1 MLIKIGGI
9 FMRNYLIKFLS
20 QQEYMSEDAEYLISC
35 YDKIQNNATAKECFD
50 KALKLYDED
59 INCEYG
65 DIIGLADD
73 AAKELY
79 IYEYTA
85 ELLLFLLF
93 TKKLKERYDEKGISE
108 EIFETT
114 VKDFRYQMQGC
125 KQKRGII
132 GTECADWCMGFIQ
145 MTRFCLG
152 RFQYEIIKFGYDY
165 KKGDK
170 VLTPETKVL
179 NVHIP
184 ASGEPLSP
192 ELAIESFKR
201 AKEFY
206 KEEIGEPFAC
216 KCSSWLLYPEHEHM
230 LDHSS
235 NIYRFMEMFDCIDY
249 GFEKDN
255 HDISRIFGT
264 LEKRPEYLPEKTSLQ
279 RAYKKHLLLGGK
291 TGYGVGVLFL

>member
-1 MLIKIGGI
+1 
-9 FMRNYLIKFLS
+9 MRNYLINFLNKYDYS
-20 QQEYMSEDAEYLISC
+20 KEDAEYLVSC
-35 YDKIQNNATAKECFD
+35 YDKIQNNPFAKECFD
-50 KALKLYDED
+50 KALKLYDEN
-59 INCEYG
+59 INCEYR
-65 DIIGLADD
+65 DIVDFADE
-73 AAKELY
+73 AAKEVYL
-79 IYEYTA
+79 YEYTA
-85 ELLLFLLF
+85 ELLIFLLF
-93 TKKLKERYDEKGISE
+93 TKKLKERYDEKGISD
-108 EIFETT
+108 EIFDIT

-145 MTRFCLG
+145 MTRFGLG
-152 RFQYEIIKFGYDY
+152 RFFYEIIKFGYEYEKD
-165 KKGDK
+165 GM
-170 VLTPETKVL
+170 VLTPDTKVL

-279 RAYKKHLLLGGK
+279 RAYKKHLLAGGK

>member
-1 MLIKIGGI
+1 
-9 FMRNYLIKFLS
+9 MRNYLIYFLNKY
-20 QQEYMSEDAEYLISC
+20 EYAKEDIEYLISC
-35 YDKIQNNATAKECFD
+35 YDKIQNNTTAKECFD
-50 KALKLYDED
+50 KALKLYDEN

-73 AAKELY
+73 AAKEVYL
-79 IYEYTA
+79 YEYTA
-85 ELLLFLLF
+85 ELLIFLLF

-125 KQKRGII
+125 KQKRGIV

-145 MTRFCLG
+145 MTRFGLG
-152 RFQYEIIKFGYDY
+152 RFFYEIIKFGRDY
-165 KKGDK
+165 KCGDK

-184 ASGEPLSP
+184 ASGEPMSE
-192 ELAIESFKR
+192 ELAKESFKM

-216 KCSSWLLYPEHEHM
+216 MCNSWLLYPEHEQM
-230 LDHSS
+230 LDKSS
-235 NIYRFMEMFDCIDY
+235 NIYRFMKMFDCIDY

>member
-1 MLIKIGGI
+1 
-9 FMRNYLIKFLS
+9 MRDYLINFLN
-20 QQEYMSEDAEYLISC
+20 QQEYMSDDAEYLVSC
-35 YDKIQNNATAKECFD
+35 YDKIQNNAFAKECFD
-50 KALKLYDED
+50 KAIKLYDED
-59 INCEYG
+59 MFCEYG
-65 DIIGLADD
+65 DIIDLADS
-73 AAKELY
+73 AAKEIY

-85 ELLLFLLF
+85 ELIVFLLF

-125 KQKRGII
+125 KQKRGIV

-145 MTRFCLG
+145 MTRFGLG
-152 RFQYEIIKFGYDY
+152 RFFYEIIKFGYEYEKD
-165 KKGDK
+165 GM
-170 VLTPETKVL
+170 VLTPDTKVL

-249 GFEKDN
+249 GFEKDD

-279 RAYKKHLLLGGK
+279 RAYKKHLLAGGK

>member
-1 MLIKIGGI
+1 
-9 FMRNYLIKFLS
+9 MRDYLMNFLN
-20 QQEYMSEDAEYLISC
+20 QQEYMPDDAEYLVSC
-35 YDKIQNNATAKECFD
+35 YDKIQNNAFAKECFD
-50 KALKLYDED
+50 KAIKLYDED
-59 INCEYG
+59 MFCEYG
-65 DIIGLADD
+65 DIIDLADS
-73 AAKELY
+73 AAKEIY

-85 ELLLFLLF
+85 ELIMFLLF

-125 KQKRGII
+125 KQKRGIV

-145 MTRFCLG
+145 MTRFGLG
-152 RFQYEIIKFGYDY
+152 RFFYEIIKFGRDY
-165 KKGDK
+165 KCGDK

-235 NIYRFMEMFDCIDY
+235 NIYRFMKMFDCIDY
-249 GFEKDN
+249 GIKKN
-255 HDISRIFGT
+255 NSDIPRIFGT
-264 LEKRPEYLPEKTSLQ
+264 YEMRPELLSEKTSLQ
-279 RAYKKHLLLGGK
+279 RAYKKHLLAGGK

>member
-1 MLIKIGGI
+1 
-9 FMRNYLIKFLS
+9 MRNYLINFLS
-20 QQEYMSEDAEYLISC
+20 QQEYMSEDAEYLVSC
-35 YDKIQNNATAKECFD
+35 YDKIQNNVFAKECFD
-50 KALKLYDED
+50 KAIKLYDED
-59 INCEYG
+59 MFCEYG
-65 DIIGLADD
+65 DIIDLADS
-73 AAKELY
+73 AAKEIY

-85 ELLLFLLF
+85 ELIMFLLF
-93 TKKLKERYDEKGISE
+93 TKKLKERYEEKGISA
-108 EIFETT
+108 EIFNTT

-145 MTRFCLG
+145 MTRFGLG
-152 RFQYEIIKFGYDY
+152 RFFYEIIKFGRDY
-165 KKGDK
+165 KCGDK

-235 NIYRFMEMFDCIDY
+235 NIYRFMKMFDCIDY

-279 RAYKKHLLLGGK
+279 RAYKKHLLAGGK

>member
-1 MLIKIGGI
+1 
-9 FMRNYLIKFLS
+9 MRDYLINFLNR
-20 QQEYMSEDAEYLISC
+20 QEYSKEDLEYLVSC
-35 YDKIQNNATAKECFD
+35 YDKIQNNATAKECFE

-65 DIIGLADD
+65 DIIGLADA

-85 ELLLFLLF
+85 ELLIFLLF
-93 TKKLKERYDEKGISE
+93 TKKLKERYEEKGLSA
-108 EIFETT
+108 EIFDAT
-114 VKDFRYQMQGC
+114 VKDLRYQMQGC

-145 MTRFCLG
+145 MTRFGLG
-152 RFQYEIIKFGYDY
+152 RFFYEIIKFGYEYEKD
-165 KKGDK
+165 GM
-170 VLTPETKVL
+170 VLTPDTKVL

-249 GFEKDN
+249 GFEKDD

-279 RAYKKHLLLGGK
+279 RAYKKHLLAGGK

>member
-1 MLIKIGGI
+1 
-9 FMRNYLIKFLS
+9 MRDYLINFLN
-20 QQEYMSEDAEYLISC
+20 QQEYMPDDAEYLVSC
-35 YDKIQNNATAKECFD
+35 YDKIQNNAFAKECFD
-50 KALKLYDED
+50 KAIKLYDED
-59 INCEYG
+59 MFCEYG
-65 DIIGLADD
+65 DIIDLADS
-73 AAKELY
+73 AAKEIY

-85 ELLLFLLF
+85 ELIMFLLF

-125 KQKRGII
+125 KQKRGIV

-145 MTRFCLG
+145 MTRFGLG
-152 RFQYEIIKFGYDY
+152 RFFYEIIKFGYEYEKD
-165 KKGDK
+165 GI
-170 VLTPETKVL
+170 VLTPDTKVL

-206 KEEIGEPFAC
+206 REEIGEPFAC

-235 NIYRFMEMFDCIDY
+235 NIYRFMKMFDVFDY
-249 GFEKDN
+249 GIKKN
-255 HDISRIFGT
+255 NSDIPRIFGT
-264 LEKRPEYLPEKTSLQ
+264 CEMRPEYLPEKTSLQ
-279 RAYKKHLLLGGK
+279 RAYKKHLLAGGK

>member
-1 MLIKIGGI
+1 
-9 FMRNYLIKFLS
+9 MRDYLINFLN
-20 QQEYMSEDAEYLISC
+20 QQEYMPDDAEYLVSC
-35 YDKIQNNATAKECFD
+35 YDKIQNNAFAKECFD
-50 KALKLYDED
+50 KAIKLYDED
-59 INCEYG
+59 MFCEYG
-65 DIIGLADD
+65 DIIDLADS
-73 AAKELY
+73 AAKEIY

-85 ELLLFLLF
+85 ELIMFLLF

-125 KQKRGII
+125 KQKRGIV

-145 MTRFCLG
+145 MTRFGLG
-152 RFQYEIIKFGYDY
+152 RFFYEIIKFGYEYEKD
-165 KKGDK
+165 GM
-170 VLTPETKVL
+170 VLTPDTKVL

-279 RAYKKHLLLGGK
+279 RAYKKHLLAGGK

>member
-1 MLIKIGGI
+1 
-9 FMRNYLIKFLS
+9 
-20 QQEYMSEDAEYLISC
+20 
-35 YDKIQNNATAKECFD
+35 
-50 KALKLYDED
+50 
-59 INCEYG
+59 
-65 DIIGLADD
+65 
-73 AAKELY
+73 
-79 IYEYTA
+79 
-85 ELLLFLLF
+85 
-93 TKKLKERYDEKGISE
+93 
-108 EIFETT
+108 
-114 VKDFRYQMQGC
+114 
-125 KQKRGII
+125 
-132 GTECADWCMGFIQ
+132 

-201 AKEFY
+201 AEEFY